1 MSSFTLTMH
10 HCTSPRPCFQGS
22 ASGNLW
28 GVESSP
34 WIVTIDGP
42 GASGKSS
49 TARGVAR
56 ALGVPYVSSGMLYRA
71 VALLVLREGVDP
83 EDEAAT
89 LEVLSRHRVELIPGL
104 SGDRILIDGDDV
116 TEALHTAEVD
126 RVVSPVAKHPR
137 VRAWV
142 NQRLREM
149 PPPFVVDG
157 RDMGR
162 VVFPEAPF
170 KFFLR
175 ASLEVRAL
183 RRARERGEDP
193 KKIEAEL
200 RARDHRDQAQTE
212 PAPDAVLIDTS
223 HMSLEEVVAR
233 VVEAVKRRA
242 AELGLGQT

>member
-1 MSSFTLTMH
+1 MSSFTLTMY

-170 KFFLR
+170 KFFCGR
-175 ASLEVRAL
+175 ASRSGPCGGPGNGARIRKRSRPSSAPAITGTRHRPS
-183 RRARERGEDP
+183 RRRTRC
-193 KKIEAEL
+193 
-200 RARDHRDQAQTE
+200 
-212 PAPDAVLIDTS
+212 
-223 HMSLEEVVAR
+223 
-233 VVEAVKRRA
+233 
-242 AELGLGQT
+242 